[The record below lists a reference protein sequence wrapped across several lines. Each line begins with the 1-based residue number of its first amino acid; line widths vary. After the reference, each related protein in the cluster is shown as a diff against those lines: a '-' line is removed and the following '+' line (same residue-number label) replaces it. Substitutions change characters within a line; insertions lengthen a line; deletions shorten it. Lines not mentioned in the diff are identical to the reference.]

1 MVSCVSR
8 KNKSVILLS
17 CQNNDH
23 PVSTAEHAKP
33 DIILDYNKSKG
44 TVDSANKMLKR
55 IFLSQNLKKMVF
67 ILLTHIINVCALNAY
82 VLYQKKFPKTALTRL
97 NFL

>member
-1 MVSCVSR
+1 MMVSYVSR

-17 CQNNDH
+17 CQHNDH

-55 IFLSQNLKKMVF
+55 IFLSQNLKKWSYSSHPYYQCLCF
-67 ILLTHIINVCALNAY
+67 ECLCAL
-82 VLYQKKFPKTALTRL
+82 PKEISKNSTDKT
-97 NFL
+97 